1 MTKLTSV
8 FVAVLLSIFTV
19 AAVENGSM
27 APDFELKGADGKTY
41 KLSDFKGKTVVLE
54 AINFQCPFV
63 KKFYS
68 VGKMQEYQ
76 AQAKKD
82 GVVWLTICSSAKGK
96 PGYMTA
102 DKVNKKLAKVKA
114 VPAAYLLD
122 TDGKVGKAYN
132 MKTTPHMYVI
142 SPEGKLV
149 YQGAI
154 DSKKSTKSADIEK
167 STNYV
172 TQALNELAAGKEI
185 SQPNTKAYG
194 CSVKY

>member
-1 MTKLTSV
+1 MTKVTAL
-8 FVAVLLSIFTV
+8 FVALMMSIFTA

-27 APDFELKGADGKTY
+27 APNFELKGADGKTY
-41 KLSDFKGKTVVLE
+41 KLSDFKGKTVVIE
-54 AINFQCPFV
+54 AVNFQCPFV

-68 VGKMQEYQ
+68 VGKMQELQ

-82 GVVWLTICSSAKGK
+82 GIVWLSINSSAKGK
-96 PGYMTA
+96 QGYMEVDA
-102 DKVNKKLAKVKA
+102 INAKLKKEKA
-114 VPAAYLLD
+114 VPAAYLID
-122 TDGKVGKAYN
+122 TDGKVGKAYD

-154 DSKKSTKSADIEK
+154 DSKRSTKSTDIK
-167 STNYV
+167 SSTNYV
-172 TQALNELAAGKEI
+172 SQALSELAAGKEI
-185 SQPNTKAYG
+185 SQPKTRAYG